1 MQTVKN
7 ITSIK
12 YFLDSFETIDREYSF
27 DVKYHKKAPKTHFH
41 SLPTFVAEFRN
52 CSVNTL
58 PCLITEN
65 RHLITDNVW
74 PLLHKYKH
82 KPKKI
87 HGLWDNWTEPTINI
101 KMPPITKQLNGTGRF
116 VWLPIDKESANNPW
130 HIWIDVISKFRLI
143 EKRGILNF
151 SKFIYVLSNPSA
163 YFDKVAKEM
172 FPDLKYYVMPE
183 GETWRFQQLIVPSMS
198 NHNDGITTPHLPLW
212 LNHFKGLFGFKG
224 LKQNRKIIVLRPGAK
239 TRRMINSDELLLALK
254 GWETVILENMT
265 IKEQFKTFAEATHIL
280 AAHGAGLVNLLWCN
294 PNTKVIE
301 IQDPKMLH
309 KKVYPLL
316 SHHLGLI
323 HKIYLADT
331 VQVRKQKGKK
341 PRGVKRLSDL
351 INFKINIPDL
361 IETLD

>member
-7 ITSIK
+7 ITSLK
-12 YFLDSFETIDREYSF
+12 YFLDRFETVDPEYSF
-27 DVKYHKKAPKTHFH
+27 DVNYHLKAPETHFH
-41 SLPTFVAEFRN
+41 SLPTFVAEFNN

-58 PCLITEN
+58 PCLITKN

-82 KPKKI
+82 KPKKT
-87 HGLWDNWTEPTINI
+87 HGLWSHWTEPTIDI
-101 KMPPITKQLNGTGRF
+101 EMPPITKQLEGKGRF
-116 VWLPIDKESANNPW
+116 VWLPVDKESANNPW

-143 EKRGILNF
+143 EKRGILTF
-151 SKFIYVLSNPSA
+151 SRFIYVLSNPSA

-183 GETWRFQQLIVPSMS
+183 GETWRFEHLIVPSMS

-224 LKQNRKIIVLRPGAK
+224 LKPDRKIIALRPGAK

-254 GWETVILENMT
+254 GWETVTLENMT

-280 AAHGAGLVNLLWCN
+280 AAHGAGLINLLWCK
-294 PNTKVIE
+294 PDTKVIE

-316 SHHLGLI
+316 SHHLGLK
-323 HKIYLADT
+323 HEIYLADT
-331 VQVRKQKGKK
+331 VPIGKQEGKK
-341 PRGVKRLSDL
+341 PKGVKRLSDL

-361 IETLD
+361 IRHLD

>member
-12 YFLDSFETIDREYSF
+12 YFLDRFETVDNEYSF
-27 DVKYHKKAPKTHFH
+27 DVKYHEKAPKTHFH

-58 PCLITEN
+58 PCLITED
-65 RHLITDNVW
+65 RHLITENVW

-82 KPKKI
+82 KPQKI
-87 HGLWDNWTEPTINI
+87 HGLWNEWTEPTIEI
-101 KMPPITKQLNGTGRF
+101 KIPPIKKQLEGAGRF

-143 EKRGILNF
+143 EKRGVLNF
-151 SKFIYVLSNPSA
+151 SKFIYILSNPSA

-183 GETWRFQQLIVPSMS
+183 GETWRFQHLIVPSMS
-198 NHNDGITTPHLPLW
+198 NHDDGITTPHLPAW
-212 LNHFKGLFGFKG
+212 LRHFKGLFGLKG
-224 LKQNRKIIVLRPGAK
+224 LEPHRKIIVLRPGAK
-239 TRRMINSDELLLALK
+239 TRKLVNSAELVLALK
-254 GWETVILENMT
+254 GWETVVLENMT

-280 AAHGAGLVNLLWCN
+280 AAHGAGLVNLLWCR
-294 PNTKVIE
+294 PDTKVIE
-301 IQDPKMLH
+301 IQDRRMLH

-316 SHHLGLI
+316 SHHLGLK
-323 HKIYLADT
+323 HELHLAT
-331 VQVRKQKGKK
+331 TIPIGYQNKK
-341 PRGVKRLSDL
+341 PKGVKRINDL
-351 INFKINIPDL
+351 INFEVNIPDL
-361 IETLD
+361 IRLLD

>member
-12 YFLDSFETIDREYSF
+12 YFLDRFETVDNEYSF
-27 DVKYHKKAPKTHFH
+27 DMEYHKKAPKTHFR

-52 CSVNTL
+52 CSANTL
-58 PCLITEN
+58 PCLITEDK
-65 RHLITDNVW
+65 HLITDNIW

-82 KPKKI
+82 KPQKT
-87 HGLWDNWTEPTINI
+87 HGLWNEWTEPDIDI
-101 KMPPITKQLNGTGRF
+101 KMPPITKQLEGKGRF
-116 VWLPIDKESANNPW
+116 VWLPVDKESANNPW

-143 EKRGILNF
+143 EKRGILPF

-163 YFDKVAKEM
+163 YFNKVAKEM
-172 FPDLKYYVMPE
+172 FPDLKYYVMPD
-183 GETWRFQQLIVPSMS
+183 GETWRFEHLIVPSMS
-198 NHNDGITTPHLPLW
+198 NHNDGVVTPHLPLW

-224 LKQNRKIIVLRPGAK
+224 LKPHRKIIVLRPGAK
-239 TRRMINSDELLLALK
+239 TRRMINSDELILALK
-254 GWETVILENMT
+254 GWETVTLENMT

-280 AAHGAGLVNLLWCN
+280 AAHGAGLVNLLWCY

-316 SHHLGLI
+316 SHHLGLK
-323 HKIYLADT
+323 HEIYLADT
-331 VQVRKQKGKK
+331 VPIEKLKGKK
-341 PRGVKRLSDL
+341 PKGVKRLSDL
-351 INFKINIPDL
+351 INFKINIPHL
-361 IETLD
+361 IRHLD